1 MEKNN
6 FKNSINKNIRKLN
19 WRFYWNN
26 MRSEGLE
33 EKDKFN
39 LIKDLRIIYNSLP
52 KSNKKEIFEEGW
64 INVVESQNSKNLFE
78 IPKILES
85 ENILPELMSKE
96 IMNYWKNKALLEKY
110 PKSMIEI
117 IKIVKKYSKEF
128 KSESSF
134 VSSKVYELF

>member
-1 MEKNN
+1 
-6 FKNSINKNIRKLN
+6 
-19 WRFYWNN
+19 
-26 MRSEGLE
+26 
-33 EKDKFN
+33 
-39 LIKDLRIIYNSLP
+39 
-52 KSNKKEIFEEGW
+52 
-64 INVVESQNSKNLFE
+64 
-78 IPKILES
+78 
-85 ENILPELMSKE
+85 MSKE